1 MNSSQPP
8 DRPWLPPSPDS
19 ENQTVLTTQ
28 ALVERFLTAYADR
41 TAVVDGAHTLSFAAL
56 ADRSA
61 RLANACLARGAGAQR
76 PVAIYLGNDFHFIEL
91 DLACMRAGITRVGIS
106 SRLSPDECQFIV
118 NHSRAAVLVTTET
131 MLQTLDV
138 GAMDGLT
145 TIALV
150 DHEPRI
156 DDRTCG
162 YEALLSAA
170 SATLRVATVG
180 PDHPAY
186 VLYTSGTTG
195 RPKGALHTHGSRVAA
210 LVNMLAN
217 ELRIDRHSGMVH
229 AAALTHGSGSKVLS
243 FLAVGARNIIL
254 PRFDPEL
261 FAQAI
266 VRDGGTHSFA
276 VPTMLQMLGE
286 GGPAVR
292 AALKRMR
299 QMSFGGAPITN
310 TMFGRALEA
319 FGPNLTQVYG
329 TSEAPHPLTVLR
341 PDDYAG
347 EVDPSALAETAGRP
361 SLGIELAIVDDE
373 GQPLPRG
380 QEGELIVR
388 GEPVMK
394 EYWLDPKATA
404 EVFTADGWYRTGDV
418 AVLDEGG
425 FVRFRDRKRDLIIS
439 GGLNVYPSEVER
451 AIAGHPAVREVAVV
465 GYPDER
471 WGESVMAYVVPATA
485 GAVTGDALIT
495 WLEGRIA
502 GYKKPRRVEFIAE
515 LPKGSTNK
523 VLKRVLKERV
533 WAGQARRIN

>member
-1 MNSSQPP
+1 M
-8 DRPWLPPSPDS
+8 
-19 ENQTVLTTQ
+19 LTTQ
-28 ALVERFLTAYADR
+28 ALVERFLTAYAER
-41 TAVVDGAHTLSFAAL
+41 TAVIDAGRSFSYAAL

-61 RLANACLARGAGAQR
+61 RLANAFLARGAGEQR
-76 PVAIYLGNDFHFIEL
+76 PVAIYLGNDIHFIEI
-91 DLACMRAGITRVGIS
+91 DLACMRGGFTRVGIS

-118 NHSRAAVLVTTET
+118 NHSRAAVLVTTDA

-138 GAMDGLT
+138 GAMEGLT

-150 DHEPRI
+150 DAQRDAEG
-156 DDRTCG
+156 RTCS
-162 YEALLSAA
+162 YESLAAKAA
-170 SATLRVATVG
+170 STLSVPRVG

-217 ELRIDRHSGMVH
+217 ELQVDRHAGMIH
-229 AAALTHGSGSKVLS
+229 AAALTHGSGSKILT
-243 FLAVGARNIIL
+243 FLAMGARNIVL
-254 PRFDPEL
+254 PRFDAAL

-276 VPTMLQMLGE
+276 VPTMLQMLADA
-286 GGPAVR
+286 GPDVCS
-292 AALKRMR
+292 ALRRMR

-310 TMFGRALEA
+310 AAFGRALKA

-347 EVDPSALAETAGRP
+347 EPDPCALAETAGRP
-361 SLGIELAIVDDE
+361 STAIELAIVDDE
-373 GQPLPRG
+373 GQPLPAG
-380 QEGELIVR
+380 QEGELVVR
-388 GEPVMK
+388 GESVMK
-394 EYWLDPKATA
+394 EYWFDPAATA
-404 EVFTADGWYRTGDV
+404 EVYTDDGWYRTGDV
-418 AVLDEGG
+418 AVLDEAG

-451 AIAGHPAVREVAVV
+451 ALAGHPAVREVAVI
-465 GYPDER
+465 GCPDER
-471 WGESVMAYVVPATA
+471 WGESVMAYVVLSAPGVMTDSDLVA
-485 GAVTGDALIT
+485 

-502 GYKKPRRVEFIAE
+502 GYKKPRRVEFVDE

-533 WAGQARRIN
+533 WAGRGRRIN